1 MRYRL
6 TCLTPLLVG
15 DGRKLSPI
23 DYMVW
28 KDHVNVLDQWR
39 IFRLLAKGPR
49 LEGYLSQL
57 KKADKLD
64 FASWGGFA
72 QNFAGRRIPFECP
85 AYSAYWNRA
94 VGESLHIP
102 TFAAGASG
110 PYLPGTAIKGA
121 LRTGMVFANWRD
133 GMLQDV
139 RKRVEGER
147 FPRRPAESVEEQS
160 LGTAGTSKMRFVSAG
175 DSGVAAISDFKV
187 YLLRT
192 STLAPRGANYR
203 ARLEAEPARRGGRQ
217 PSRGEHTSLRGNGLA
232 GNDLHRRLGRKAVLP
247 AARGAAQRA
256 LARRVRPR
264 QDLRSCEHLCGRADP
279 VAAAVRLHGGPWAAR
294 PEPGTTRAAPG
305 AGPGAGHLPAVARL
319 GRRTAGQ
326 ERMARHHQS
335 RLPADPAG
343 LPDLQPGA
351 GDEPAVPQDAPDR
364 VPEQQDRQR
373 CPGGRNCPS
382 KSRATRRLRCA
393 AVDRTRPAGRS
404 VQPDTRV
411 PPHLRAAT
419 PAAGI

>member
-72 QNFAGRRIPFECP
+72 QNFAGRRIPFENA
-85 AYSAYWNRA
+85 AYSTYWNRA
-94 VGESLHIP
+94 AGESLHIP

-110 PYLPGTAIKGA
+110 PYLPATAIKGA

-139 RKRVEGER
+139 LGRVKGER
-147 FPRRPAESVEEQS
+147 VPRRPAEAVEELA
-160 LGTAGTSKMRFVSAG
+160 LGPGGANRMRFLGAG
-175 DSGVAAISDFKV
+175 DSATVSVDKFKV

-192 STLAPRGANYR
+192 STLVPRAGGLTLGWKQSPRGAVDGARPDESTPTFAEMAVPGTSFTGDWNEKTFLLQPEMRR
-203 ARLEAEPARRGGRQ
+203 AVRWPEGLNRKRIFESVNVYAAGLLALQRQYASWAGMGLLDKSLEELEQRLA
-217 PSRGEHTSLRGNGLA
+217 
-232 GNDLHRRLGRKAVLP
+232 
-247 AARGAAQRA
+247 AARERGSCLLALGWGGGLTAKSAWLDSTNADYRQILQQYTIYNRA
-256 LARRVRPR
+256 L
-264 QDLRSCEHLCGRADP
+264 SSN
-279 VAAAVRLHGGPWAAR
+279 
-294 PEPGTTRAAPG
+294 
-305 AGPGAGHLPAVARL
+305 LPF
-319 GRRTAGQ
+319 
-326 ERMARHHQS
+326 
-335 RLPADPAG
+335 P
-343 LPDLQPGA
+343 
-351 GDEPAVPQDAPDR
+351 
-364 VPEQQDRQR
+364 
-373 CPGGRNCPS
+373 
-382 KSRATRRLRCA
+382 KTRRIVFLNN
-393 AVDRTRPAGRS
+393 RPATLPGWAELE
-404 VQPDTRV
+404 VE
-411 PPHLRAAT
+411 
-419 PAAGI
+419 